1 MNILSFDI
9 EDWFHVLDNPMTK
22 HPSSWDTFEKRV
34 DYGLNIILDLLDKHN
49 VTATFFCLGWVAKK
63 YPHLIKLISSK
74 NHHIGSHSYNHQ
86 LVYELTPNQFKKDT
100 VNSVNIL
107 SDLTGKE
114 INAYRAPG
122 FSITENNIWAIKLLI
137 EMGFKYD
144 SSIFPAPRSHG
155 GFKSINQKKPFK
167 FSHEGLEIIEFP
179 MTYKNVFKLK
189 IAITGGGY
197 FRLFPISIINNF
209 IKSETYNMVY
219 LHPRDF
225 DNEQPMIPGLNKIRK
240 FKSYHGI
247 SRTRVKLESILVNH
261 SWSSIINQEEKFF
274 LTNLNKINL

>member
-22 HPSSWDTFEKRV
+22 HPSSWVAFESRV

-63 YPHLIKLISSK
+63 YPQLIKLISSK

-86 LVYELTPNQFKKDT
+86 LVYELSHDQFKEDT
-100 VNSVNIL
+100 INSVNIL

-122 FSITENNIWAIKLLI
+122 FSITQNNIWAIKSLI

-155 GFKSINQKKPFK
+155 GFESINQKKPFI

-179 MTYKNVFKLK
+179 MTYKNIFKQKL
-189 IAITGGGY
+189 AITGGGY
-197 FRLFPISIINNF
+197 FRLFPKSIINSY
-209 IKSETYNMVY
+209 IRKESYNMVY

-225 DNEQPMIPGLNKIRK
+225 DNKQPMIPGLNRIRK
-240 FKSYHGI
+240 FKSYYGI
-247 SRTRVKLESILVNH
+247 SGTKSKLESILVKHN
-261 SWSSIINQEEKFF
+261 WSSIIDNEEN
-274 LTNLNKINL
+274 NLLNKMYKINL